1 MIKKMCLR
9 IFMETQKSIALKLE
23 RGIIEKDITNQQII
37 YGVGAIYFLKNE
49 LVRTVNFIDG
59 QRLIGLPKDNV
70 FNVCYKITLKNNDV
84 YVGYFVEELQGEHK
98 FQILQKTD
106 DFSGFEYISGDVL
119 KINYHLDLV
128 EITPLTYN

>member
-1 MIKKMCLR
+1 M
-9 IFMETQKSIALKLE
+9 KLE

-59 QRLIGLPKDNV
+59 QRLLGLPKDNV

-119 KINYHLDLV
+119 KINFHLDLV